1 MPNTNYP
8 GCFVYIRVKI
18 AKNGNKYQIAIDT
31 SIVAYVTDSVTPY
44 VWFCPGAGG
53 HPVACQ
59 QRPPVRLCAGI

>member
-31 SIVAYVTDSVTPY
+31 SIVAYVTDSVTP
-44 VWFCPGAGG
+44 
-53 HPVACQ
+53 
-59 QRPPVRLCAGI
+59 